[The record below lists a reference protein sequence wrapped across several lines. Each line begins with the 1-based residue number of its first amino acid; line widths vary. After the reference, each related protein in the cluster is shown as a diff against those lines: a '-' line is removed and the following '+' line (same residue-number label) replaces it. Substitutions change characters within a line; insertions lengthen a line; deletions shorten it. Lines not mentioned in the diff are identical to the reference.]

1 MKRLRLFAVLLWA
14 WTPASAA
21 ILADARLSAPAAPV
35 PAAPAAISALG
46 ASALAPAISAAPS
59 LSAAAAPALAS
70 APVFVAA
77 PAAVAAAAAPVVAT
91 ANGLVRAPDVGAGLA
106 ALRRASY
113 PESEEVARLV
123 AAIKAVHPELPI
135 SSQNLFLIR
144 DPAMLA
150 QLEIPESAAGAARIV
165 TDGRREVPVVI
176 LVASRGVA
184 LDAFVEFAVHE
195 AVHLMDGGI
204 LRVGHDQLLK
214 HFFAEGW
221 TQTRAVTL
229 ANDALS
235 ALDRPLTPGHAY
247 HKEIALVDVFSNR
260 HGTSALDALV
270 REGSDAGLREA
281 LGARWDLAGR
291 LASAP
296 AAREKRLNAL
306 IALVNADAVG
316 PEDERALLDYVGL

>member
-1 MKRLRLFAVLLWA
+1 MKRLRLLSALLWA

-21 ILADARLSAPAAPV
+21 VLADARLSVPTMPVFAAPV
-35 PAAPAAISALG
+35 AVPALG
-46 ASALAPAISAAPS
+46 ACALAPAFAAAPGLSGAASAAP
-59 LSAAAAPALAS
+59 
-70 APVFVAA
+70 VA
-77 PAAVAAAAAPVVAT
+77 AT
-91 ANGLVRAPDVGAGLA
+91 ANGLVRAPDVDAGLA

-123 AAIKAVHPELPI
+123 AAIKEAHPELPI
-135 SSQNLFLIR
+135 SAQNLFLIR

-150 QLEIPESAAGAARIV
+150 QLDIPESAAGAARIV
-165 TDGRREVPVVI
+165 TDGRREAPVVI
-176 LVASRGVA
+176 LVAAHGVA

-195 AVHLMDGGI
+195 AVHLMDDGI

-221 TQTRAVTL
+221 TQMRAVTL

-235 ALDRPLTPGHAY
+235 ALGRPLTPGHAY

-270 REGSDAGLREA
+270 REGSDAGLRAA